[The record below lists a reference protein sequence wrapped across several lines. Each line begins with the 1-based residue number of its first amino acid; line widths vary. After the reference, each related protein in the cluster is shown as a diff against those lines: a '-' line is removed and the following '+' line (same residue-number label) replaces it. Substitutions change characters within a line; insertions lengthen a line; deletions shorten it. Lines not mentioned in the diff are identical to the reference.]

1 MDQPERL
8 SAVHVP
14 FVDLL
19 DYHILSYTI
28 GELVLYFPSHER
40 IHLYHDAQYFENR
53 PVPFPLSSGAYRNQS
68 GMGD

>member
-1 MDQPERL
+1 MDQPECL

-19 DYHILSYTI
+19 DYHVISYII

-40 IHLYHDAQYFENR
+40 IHLYDDAQYFKNR
-53 PVPFPLSSGAYRNQS
+53 PVPLPSSNGAHRNQS